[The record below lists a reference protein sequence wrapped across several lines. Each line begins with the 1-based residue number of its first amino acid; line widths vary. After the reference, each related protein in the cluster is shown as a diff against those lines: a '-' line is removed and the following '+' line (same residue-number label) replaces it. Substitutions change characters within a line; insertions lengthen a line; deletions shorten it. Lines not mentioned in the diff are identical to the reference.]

1 MIITFAMDREEELG
15 DVKTSPFKG
24 KETRKKEARNGRQR
38 QEG

>member
-1 MIITFAMDREEELG
+1 MTITFFKDRGKGLG
-15 DVKTSPFKG
+15 DAKASTFKA